1 MRIATALAVLFI
13 ALVSPAAAQDSFE
26 GVITSEVKVLE
37 APKEMQQMMHMMNQ
51 QVSTYVKGPRTR
63 IEQSGVMGKNIIIQ
77 DPGQKKMIMLM
88 DMMGQKIAM
97 EMPLEVEPDNSYDIF
112 EFEYNGEP
120 VKMTGEKKTISGY
133 SCEKGIL
140 QVDGGA
146 MEIWFAKDFPF
157 ASVYDSRMPGM
168 PVQYV
173 VREEE
178 MVMEFTVTG
187 IKEQAVSESMFTIP
201 SEYTVKTAAEMQQ
214 FMPLMEGGFGDE

>member
-97 EMPLEVEPDNSYDIF
+97 EIPLDVEPDNSYDIF

-133 SCEKGIL
+133 ACEKGIL

-178 MVMEFTVTG
+178 MVMEFTLTG

>member
-1 MRIATALAVLFI
+1 MRITTTLAVLFV
-13 ALVSPAAAQDSFE
+13 ALISPAAAQDSFE

-97 EMPLEVEPDNSYDIF
+97 EMPLEVESGNSYDIF

-140 QVDGGA
+140 QMDGGA
-146 MEIWFAKDFPF
+146 MEIWFARDLPF

-187 IKEQAVSESMFTIP
+187 IREEAVSESMFTIP